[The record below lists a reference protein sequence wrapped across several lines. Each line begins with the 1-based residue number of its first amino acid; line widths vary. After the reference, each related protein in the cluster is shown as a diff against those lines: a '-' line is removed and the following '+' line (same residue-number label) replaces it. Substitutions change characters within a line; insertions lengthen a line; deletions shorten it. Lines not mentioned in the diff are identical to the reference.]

1 MNPRAMMSVVTKDD
15 GRFLFKDVAPG
26 AYRITVGADGYTQ
39 QDVAGFAGTGTLVNL
54 TAGQTINDVRIPLT
68 PTGSVEGQIREAGG
82 DAVTGVPVYLWRYTY
97 DEEGQRHMSVAGAV
111 ATDDR
116 GRYRIF
122 WIPPGR
128 YFLAAGGPP
137 GRAFSWTTELRA
149 FTYFPS
155 GSEPSAAEVVDIAPG
170 AERTVSWTL
179 PRFQLFRIRASL
191 IISETGRPPASP
203 TISLRVRPVP
213 EADFLSMVRGKNPP
227 RYDPATGILE
237 IADLASGTYRIEVTD
252 HEVSGGPRTTVT
264 AIRIDDA
271 DVNGLVLDLI
281 ERDSD
286 LQPIRGRV
294 KTTDGAT
301 IPSIDGLT
309 IVLRPH
315 LGSAQITH
323 PESDGMFEISLGH
336 DKEDV
341 DTVIIGDEYRVS
353 VGGLPPGWYLRE
365 AKLAGTDA
373 LTTPVRIRGA
383 ADLELTLSPKAGL
396 VEGVVNGADGK
407 PAARATAVLIPDR
420 FRDRTDL
427 FAAATTDL
435 NGRFNF
441 RNVIPGDYAVYAWE
455 SVPEFA
461 YFDPFFLE
469 MFVGKGSPVHVD
481 ESSRQE
487 TTVALLPRE
496 TAR

>member
-1 MNPRAMMSVVTKDD
+1 
-15 GRFLFKDVAPG
+15 
-26 AYRITVGADGYTQ
+26 
-39 QDVAGFAGTGTLVNL
+39 
-54 TAGQTINDVRIPLT
+54 
-68 PTGSVEGQIREAGG
+68 
-82 DAVTGVPVYLWRYTY
+82 
-97 DEEGQRHMSVAGAV
+97 
-111 ATDDR
+111 
-116 GRYRIF
+116 
-122 WIPPGR
+122 
-128 YFLAAGGPP
+128 
-137 GRAFSWTTELRA
+137 
-149 FTYFPS
+149 
-155 GSEPSAAEVVDIAPG
+155 
-170 AERTVSWTL
+170 
-179 PRFQLFRIRASL
+179 
-191 IISETGRPPASP
+191 
-203 TISLRVRPVP
+203 
-213 EADFLSMVRGKNPP
+213 
-227 RYDPATGILE
+227 
-237 IADLASGTYRIEVTD
+237 
-252 HEVSGGPRTTVT
+252 
-264 AIRIDDA
+264 
-271 DVNGLVLDLI
+271 
-281 ERDSD
+281 
-286 LQPIRGRV
+286 
-294 KTTDGAT
+294 
-301 IPSIDGLT
+301 
-309 IVLRPH
+309 
-315 LGSAQITH
+315 
-323 PESDGMFEISLGH
+323 MFEISLGH

-353 VGGLPPGWYLRE
+353 MGGLPPGWYLRE